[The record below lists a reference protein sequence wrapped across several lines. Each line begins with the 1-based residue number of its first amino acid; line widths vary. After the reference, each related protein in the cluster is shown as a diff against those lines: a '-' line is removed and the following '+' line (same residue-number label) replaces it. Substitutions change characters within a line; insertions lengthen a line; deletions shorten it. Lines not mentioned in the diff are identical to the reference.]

1 MQDILQKLS
10 KECWVKT
17 IFFCKISFAKTKLFG
32 YKENFGP
39 KIAWVNKA
47 QGLKYLAPN
56 FLDQKLSVEKI
67 SSPEKLLKGKYC
79 TRKEL
84 T

>member
-32 YKENFGP
+32 YKENLGP
-39 KIAWVNKA
+39 KIAWVNKPL
-47 QGLKYLAPN
+47 GLKNLA
-56 FLDQKLSVEKI
+56 FF
-67 SSPEKLLKGKYC
+67 SPEKSLIGKFC
-79 TRKEL
+79 TRKDL